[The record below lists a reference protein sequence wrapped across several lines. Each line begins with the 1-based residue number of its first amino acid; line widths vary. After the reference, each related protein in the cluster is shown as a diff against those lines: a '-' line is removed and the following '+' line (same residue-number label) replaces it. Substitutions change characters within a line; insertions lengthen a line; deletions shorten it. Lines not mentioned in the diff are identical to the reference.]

1 MLTRRQYIE
10 YKLKYIQKIAS
21 DPNESAEMS
30 RSEALA
36 SKSAL
41 LTELSTLQGT
51 IEVAIRDYE
60 QQFGEKFIRPSQSP
74 STPGGP
80 TNSMSSPEGPT
91 SRPSRPAPQVHHDRD
106 NSGMK

>member
-21 DPNESAEMS
+21 DPNESTEMS

-36 SKSAL
+36 SKSTL
-41 LTELSTLQGT
+41 LSELSTLQGG

-60 QQFGEKFIRPSQSP
+60 QQFGEKFVRPSSG
-74 STPGGP
+74 PGGP
-80 TNSMSSPEGPT
+80 SLSSPDPAP
-91 SRPSRPAPQVHHDRD
+91 SRPSRSAPSIHHERD
-106 NSGMK
+106 SPGMK

>member
-36 SKSAL
+36 SKSSL

-60 QQFGEKFIRPSQSP
+60 QQFGEKFIRPSPSP
-74 STPGGP
+74 STPGAP
-80 TNSMSSPEGPT
+80 NNVSSPEGPS
-91 SRPSRPAPQVHHDRD
+91 SRPSRPAPQIHHDRD